1 MLGMPS
7 AHANASGMG
16 GMRAAGDLVARLE
29 LTRGMRLAQAK
40 EYVAERL
47 GVAPATLSDPIA
59 MADVRAELG
68 LGRIVTFE
76 ATYPD
81 EPNAIEAKFNIA
93 DLLGL
98 PINCVE
104 RFKERTGRVTT
115 AGSGSEAAGSKRP

>member
-1 MLGMPS
+1 MPS

-40 EYVAERL
+40 DYVAERL
-47 GVAPATLSDPIA
+47 GVEPATLSDPIA

-68 LGRIVTFE
+68 LGRVVTFE

-81 EPNAIEAKFNIA
+81 EPNAIEAKFNISA
-93 DLLGL
+93 LLDV

-104 RFKERTGRVTT
+104 RFRKRTARATAASSVT
-115 AGSGSEAAGSKRP
+115 

>member
-1 MLGMPS
+1 MPS

-29 LTRGMRLAQAK
+29 LTRGMRLTQAK

-47 GVAPATLSDPIA
+47 GVEPATLSDPIA

-68 LGRIVTFE
+68 LARIVTFE

-81 EPNAIEAKFNIA
+81 EPNAIEAKFNIS
-93 DLLGL
+93 DLLGI

-104 RFKERTGRVTT
+104 RFKKRTGRVTAAD
-115 AGSGSEAAGSKRP
+115 AGVETGRVTRP

>member
-1 MLGMPS
+1 MPS

-16 GMRAAGDLVARLE
+16 GMRAAGDLVARLQ

-47 GVAPATLSDPIA
+47 GVESAALSDPIA

-68 LGRIVTFE
+68 LGRVVTFE
-76 ATYPD
+76 ATYPS
-81 EPNAIEAKFNIA
+81 EPGAIEAKFNIS
-93 DLLGL
+93 DLLGV

-104 RFKERTGRVTT
+104 RFRERTGRHSRQVVM
-115 AGSGSEAAGSKRP
+115 

>member
-1 MLGMPS
+1 
-7 AHANASGMG
+7 MG

-40 EYVAERL
+40 AYVAERL
-47 GVAPATLSDPIA
+47 GVEPATLSDPIA

-81 EPNAIEAKFNIA
+81 EPNAIEAKFNIS

-98 PINCVE
+98 PINCVG
-104 RFKERTGRVTT
+104 RFKKRTGRALAASLGHE
-115 AGSGSEAAGSKRP
+115 AGTITRP

>member
-1 MLGMPS
+1 MPS

-40 EYVAERL
+40 AYVAERL
-47 GVAPATLSDPIA
+47 GVEPATLSDPIA

-81 EPNAIEAKFNIA
+81 EPNAIEAKFNIS

-104 RFKERTGRVTT
+104 RFKKRTGRAFAASLGHE
-115 AGSGSEAAGSKRP
+115 AGTIRRP

>member
-40 EYVAERL
+40 AYVAERV
-47 GVAPATLSDPIA
+47 GVEPATLSDPIA

-81 EPNAIEAKFNIA
+81 EPNAIEAKFNIS

-104 RFKERTGRVTT
+104 RFKKRTGRAFAASLGHE
-115 AGSGSEAAGSKRP
+115 AGTIRRP

>member
-1 MLGMPS
+1 MPS

-29 LTRGMRLAQAK
+29 LTRGMRLTQAK
-40 EYVAERL
+40 AYVAERL
-47 GVAPATLSDPIA
+47 GVEPATLSDPIA

-68 LGRIVTFE
+68 LGRVVTFE

-81 EPNAIEAKFNIA
+81 EPNAIEAKFNIS
-93 DLLGL
+93 DVLGL

-104 RFKERTGRVTT
+104 RFRKRTTRAT
-115 AGSGSEAAGSKRP
+115 AGSGTQARAVARP

>member
-7 AHANASGMG
+7 THANASGMG

-29 LTRGMRLAQAK
+29 LTRGMRLTQAK

-47 GVAPATLSDPIA
+47 GVEPATLSDPIA

-81 EPNAIEAKFNIA
+81 EPNAIEAKFNIS
-93 DLLGL
+93 DLLGV
-98 PINCVE
+98 PVNCVE
-104 RFKERTGRVTT
+104 RFRKRTARATA
-115 AGSGSEAAGSKRP
+115 AGSGREAGGS

>member
-1 MLGMPS
+1 MPS

-47 GVAPATLSDPIA
+47 GVEPATLSDPIA

-81 EPNAIEAKFNIA
+81 EPNAIEAKFNIS
-93 DLLGL
+93 DLLGV

-104 RFKERTGRVTT
+104 RFRKRTARALRQAPRLGEGGVR
-115 AGSGSEAAGSKRP
+115 EPL

>member
-47 GVAPATLSDPIA
+47 GVEPATLSDPIA

-81 EPNAIEAKFNIA
+81 EPNAIEAKFNIC
-93 DLLGL
+93 DLLGI

-104 RFKERTGRVTT
+104 RFKKRTARATAASSVT
-115 AGSGSEAAGSKRP
+115 

>member
-1 MLGMPS
+1 MPS

-29 LTRGMRLAQAK
+29 LTRGMRLTQAK
-40 EYVAERL
+40 AYVAERL
-47 GVAPATLSDPIA
+47 GVEPATLSDPIA

-68 LGRIVTFE
+68 LGRVVTFE

-81 EPNAIEAKFNIA
+81 EPNAIEAKFNIS

-104 RFKERTGRVTT
+104 RFKKRTTRALAASSGAETGRIT
-115 AGSGSEAAGSKRP
+115 RP

>member
-1 MLGMPS
+1 MPS

-16 GMRAAGDLVARLE
+16 GMRAAGDLVARME
-29 LTRGMRLAQAK
+29 LTRGMRLTQAK
-40 EYVAERL
+40 AYVAERL
-47 GVAPATLSDPIA
+47 GVEPATLSDPIA

-68 LGRIVTFE
+68 LGRVVTFE

-81 EPNAIEAKFNIA
+81 EPNAIEAKFNIS

-104 RFKERTGRVTT
+104 RFKKRTGRAFGASPGHE
-115 AGSGSEAAGSKRP
+115 AGRITRP

>member
-1 MLGMPS
+1 MPS

-40 EYVAERL
+40 AYVAERV
-47 GVAPATLSDPIA
+47 GVEPATLSDPIA

-81 EPNAIEAKFNIA
+81 EPNAIEAKFNIS

-98 PINCVE
+98 PINCVG
-104 RFKERTGRVTT
+104 RFKKRTGRALAASLGHE
-115 AGSGSEAAGSKRP
+115 AGTITRP

>member
-1 MLGMPS
+1 MPS

-40 EYVAERL
+40 AYVAERL
-47 GVAPATLSDPIA
+47 GVEPATLSDPIA

-81 EPNAIEAKFNIA
+81 EPNAIEAKFNIS

-98 PINCVE
+98 PINCVG
-104 RFKERTGRVTT
+104 RFKKRTGRAFAASLGHE
-115 AGSGSEAAGSKRP
+115 AGTIRRP

>member
-40 EYVAERL
+40 EYVAARL
-47 GVAPATLSDPIA
+47 GVEPGALSDPIA

-81 EPNAIEAKFNIA
+81 EPNAIEAKFNIG
-93 DLLGL
+93 DLLGV
-98 PINCVE
+98 PVNCVE
-104 RFKERTGRVTT
+104 RFKNRTARAT
-115 AGSGSEAAGSKRP
+115 AAGFGRGGRGG

>member
-1 MLGMPS
+1 MPS

-40 EYVAERL
+40 EYVAARL
-47 GVAPATLSDPIA
+47 GVDRAALSDPIA

-81 EPNAIEAKFNIA
+81 EPNAIEAKFNISA
-93 DLLGL
+93 LLGV

-104 RFKERTGRVTT
+104 RFRKRTSRALAVGSGAETGRVT
-115 AGSGSEAAGSKRP
+115 RP

>member
-1 MLGMPS
+1 MPS

-40 EYVAERL
+40 AYVAERL
-47 GVAPATLSDPIA
+47 GVEPATLSDPIA

-81 EPNAIEAKFNIA
+81 EPNAIEAKFNIS

-98 PINCVE
+98 PINCVG
-104 RFKERTGRVTT
+104 RFKKRTGRALAASLGHE
-115 AGSGSEAAGSKRP
+115 AGTITRP

>member
-29 LTRGMRLAQAK
+29 LTKGMRLAQAK

-47 GVAPATLSDPIA
+47 GVEPAALSDPIA
-59 MADVRAELG
+59 MADVRAGLG

-76 ATYPD
+76 ATYPG
-81 EPNAIEAKFNIA
+81 EPNAIEAKFNVS
-93 DLLGL
+93 DLLGI

-104 RFKERTGRVTT
+104 RFKNRTRRAFAASSGIE
-115 AGSGSEAAGSKRP
+115 AGGTRWP

>member
-29 LTRGMRLAQAK
+29 LTKGMRLTQAK

-47 GVAPATLSDPIA
+47 GVEPAALSDPIA

-81 EPNAIEAKFNIA
+81 EPNAIEAKFNVS
-93 DLLGL
+93 DLLGI

-104 RFKERTGRVTT
+104 RFKKRTRRAFAASSGIE
-115 AGSGSEAAGSKRP
+115 AGGTRWP

>member
-40 EYVAERL
+40 AYVAERL
-47 GVAPATLSDPIA
+47 GVEPATLSDPIA

-81 EPNAIEAKFNIA
+81 EPNAIEAKFNIS

-104 RFKERTGRVTT
+104 RFKKRTGRAFAASLGHE
-115 AGSGSEAAGSKRP
+115 AGTIRRP

>member
-1 MLGMPS
+1 MPS

-29 LTRGMRLAQAK
+29 LTRGMRLTQAK

-47 GVAPATLSDPIA
+47 GVEPATLSDPIA

-68 LGRIVTFE
+68 LARIVTFE

-81 EPNAIEAKFNIA
+81 EPNAIEAKFNIS
-93 DLLGL
+93 DLLGI

-104 RFKERTGRVTT
+104 RFKKRTGRVT
-115 AGSGSEAAGSKRP
+115 AADSGVETGRVTRP

>member
-47 GVAPATLSDPIA
+47 GVEPATLSDPIA

-81 EPNAIEAKFNIA
+81 EPNAIEAKFNISA
-93 DLLGL
+93 LLGV

-104 RFKERTGRVTT
+104 RFRKRTARAT
-115 AGSGSEAAGSKRP
+115 AASSGT